1 MRPSLRAGSK
11 PRTPWRRSPVGSNY
25 AAEVEKSANPKA
37 TAADVVAAL
46 AEKGITVT
54 AGLVYINKGKM
65 KQAKVHRLR
74 KARRVVR
81 AGQKTGSTNPVALI
95 IRVKELAMEAGGMQ
109 NLKSLIGVLAE

>member
-1 MRPSLRAGSK
+1 MPRGKNSKGPS
-11 PRTPWRRSPVGSNY
+11 
-25 AAEVEKSANPKA
+25 KSQQIRDFMKANPKA

-54 AGLVYINKGKM
+54 AGLVYMNKGKM
-65 KQAKVHRLR
+65 KQAKVHRMR

-95 IRVKELAMEAGGMQ
+95 VKVKELAMEAGGMQ
-109 NLKSLIGVLAE
+109 NLKSLIGVLAD